1 MIQNFLKF
9 LMFSFIATV
18 SFVVYYHHQVI
29 ILQNL
34 KKETKN
40 LASNLSS
47 FGFAKAVENYKKMLA
62 MKAAL
67 ELEIPNF
74 EKALKRFKENASQ
87 DLMNQLYQVNSVKKA
102 PLESNDDVTI
112 SEPVSKT
119 DPDDFESAPKIVADI
134 KLVTASKVSSTEN
147 LLNPIPN
154 IVLDFQSDPKTDV
167 LSPDSVELVQDKAV
181 PDIESAPKHSI
192 QPDPENVII
201 QAIIKV
207 KETIFYII
215 LKIILLVQCYLPI
228 HDLLIHYPRRFTVLY
243 LF

>member
-102 PLESNDDVTI
+102 PLESNDDATI

-147 LLNPIPN
+147 LPNAKPN
-154 IVLDFQSDPKTDV
+154 IVLDFESDPKTAV
-167 LSPDSVELVQDKAV
+167 LIPDSVELVQDNSV
-181 PDIESAPKHSI
+181 PDLESAPKPSI
-192 QPDPENVII
+192 QPDSENAII

-207 KETIFYII
+207 KETICYRIF
-215 LKIILLVQCYLPI
+215 KIILLFTYI
-228 HDLLIHYPRRFTVLY
+228 HFRK
-243 LF
+243 

>member
-1 MIQNFLKF
+1 
-9 LMFSFIATV
+9 MFSFIATV

-119 DPDDFESAPKIVADI
+119 DPDFESAPKIVADI

-147 LLNPIPN
+147 LPNPKPN
-154 IVLDFQSDPKTDV
+154 IVLDFQSDPKADV
-167 LSPDSVELVQDKAV
+167 VLIPDSVELVQDKAV

-207 KETIFYII
+207 KGTIFYII
-215 LKIILLVQCYLPI
+215 FKIILLVFIFILEN
-228 HDLLIHYPRRFTVLY
+228 RFKIRSKITKNY
-243 LF
+243 YRTIAKQHKFTK

>member
-119 DPDDFESAPKIVADI
+119 DPDFESAPKIVADI

-147 LLNPIPN
+147 FPNPKPN

-167 LSPDSVELVQDKAV
+167 LIPDSVELVQDKAV
-181 PDIESAPKHSI
+181 PDIESAKKHSI
-192 QPDPENVII
+192 QPDPENVNI

-207 KETIFYII
+207 NETIFYII
-215 LKIILLVQCYLPI
+215 FKTILLVFI
-228 HDLLIHYPRRFTVLY
+228 FISENRFKIRSKIT
-243 LF
+243 

>member
-1 MIQNFLKF
+1 M
-9 LMFSFIATV
+9 
-18 SFVVYYHHQVI
+18 
-29 ILQNL
+29 

-102 PLESNDDVTI
+102 PLESNDDATI

-147 LLNPIPN
+147 LPNAKPN
-154 IVLDFQSDPKTDV
+154 IGLDFESDPKTDV
-167 LSPDSVELVQDKAV
+167 LISDSVELVQDNSV
-181 PDIESAPKHSI
+181 PDLESAPKHSI

-207 KETIFYII
+207 F
-215 LKIILLVQCYLPI
+215 
-228 HDLLIHYPRRFTVLY
+228 FTE
-243 LF
+243 

>member
-119 DPDDFESAPKIVADI
+119 DPDFESAPKIVADI

-147 LLNPIPN
+147 LPNPKPN
-154 IVLDFQSDPKTDV
+154 IVLDFQSDPKADV
-167 LSPDSVELVQDKAV
+167 VLIPDSLELVQDNSV
-181 PDIESAPKHSI
+181 PDLESAPKHSI
-192 QPDPENVII
+192 QPDPENVNI

-207 KETIFYII
+207 KEKPF
-215 LKIILLVQCYLPI
+215 
-228 HDLLIHYPRRFTVLY
+228 LIP
-243 LF
+243 

>member
-1 MIQNFLKF
+1 
-9 LMFSFIATV
+9 MFSFIATV

-102 PLESNDDVTI
+102 PLESNNDATI

-119 DPDDFESAPKIVADI
+119 DPDDFESVPKIVADI

-147 LLNPIPN
+147 LPNAKPN
-154 IVLDFQSDPKTDV
+154 IVLDFQSDPKADV
-167 LSPDSVELVQDKAV
+167 VLIPDSVELVQDNSV
-181 PDIESAPKHSI
+181 PDLESAPKPSI

-207 KETIFYII
+207 KETIFYRIF
-215 LKIILLVQCYLPI
+215 KIILLFTYI
-228 HDLLIHYPRRFTVLY
+228 HFRK
-243 LF
+243 